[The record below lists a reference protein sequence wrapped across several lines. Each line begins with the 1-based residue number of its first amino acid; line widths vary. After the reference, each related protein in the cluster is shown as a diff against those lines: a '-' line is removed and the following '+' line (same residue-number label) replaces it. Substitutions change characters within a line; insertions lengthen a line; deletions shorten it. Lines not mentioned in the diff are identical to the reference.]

1 VGFQLEQGQAYRA
14 YFTADYVWRRAVVSE
29 LAKGDVLPV
38 NPFYNHDSLHYYWL
52 PHLSSAVDY
61 RAIGDPDQLDAL
73 LLSQSVLV
81 DACFIALLF
90 GLARVLVASP
100 AAAALG
106 VATGVLLSSY
116 EGAYSLYE
124 HWVIGA
130 PMALVKSLNIDAVA
144 RWRFDAM
151 PIDGLHRVLLYQ
163 PHHAEGYALGFLGLM
178 ATARRTRTVD
188 PAAFAVA
195 GTLLGLSTLVSSF
208 GGLMFTVAAA
218 LHEGVAAL
226 RRPNAWRIASHA
238 AAAGLP
244 LVLAAAL
251 VTALQYVD
259 THGEGQII
267 RLGLN
272 RLAVHNL
279 IPATVLSFGPMLIV
293 GAVGLWCAWRQR
305 LEPVSMIV
313 SLLVTCVIFY
323 FWVDIRDHQDVYVG
337 WRVGHLTFIACCALC
352 GVAYMW
358 VGRMARPARVA
369 LLALLAVVLA
379 PAAPMTAIDL
389 FNTQDIYNWA
399 NGPGFPWTLIL
410 APEEQEAFRWI
421 RTHTPPDAVFQ
432 VDALQRDVASWAYVP
447 AFAERRLGV
456 GLPISMVPLFKYEQG
471 VRRAAWIFETGSPH
485 SAHDLARRNG
495 IQYLLVG
502 SPERTRHPQVLER
515 FDSAPDLL
523 PLVFRNREISI
534 YRVSP

>member
-1 VGFQLEQGQAYRA
+1 
-14 YFTADYVWRRAVVSE
+14 
-29 LAKGDVLPV
+29 
-38 NPFYNHDSLHYYWL
+38 
-52 PHLSSAVDY
+52 
-61 RAIGDPDQLDAL
+61 
-73 LLSQSVLV
+73 
-81 DACFIALLF
+81 
-90 GLARVLVASP
+90 
-100 AAAALG
+100 
-106 VATGVLLSSY
+106 
-116 EGAYSLYE
+116 
-124 HWVIGA
+124 
-130 PMALVKSLNIDAVA
+130 
-144 RWRFDAM
+144 
-151 PIDGLHRVLLYQ
+151 
-163 PHHAEGYALGFLGLM
+163 
-178 ATARRTRTVD
+178 
-188 PAAFAVA
+188 
-195 GTLLGLSTLVSSF
+195 
-208 GGLMFTVAAA
+208 
-218 LHEGVAAL
+218 
-226 RRPNAWRIASHA
+226 
-238 AAAGLP
+238 
-244 LVLAAAL
+244 
-251 VTALQYVD
+251 
-259 THGEGQII
+259 
-267 RLGLN
+267 
-272 RLAVHNL
+272 
-279 IPATVLSFGPMLIV
+279 
-293 GAVGLWCAWRQR
+293 
-305 LEPVSMIV
+305 
-313 SLLVTCVIFY
+313 VIFY